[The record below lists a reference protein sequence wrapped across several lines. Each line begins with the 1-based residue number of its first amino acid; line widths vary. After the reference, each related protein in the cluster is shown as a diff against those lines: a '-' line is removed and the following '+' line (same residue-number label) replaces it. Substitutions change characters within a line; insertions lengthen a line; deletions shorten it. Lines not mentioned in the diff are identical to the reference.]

1 MIDAEEY
8 KKQITDEHGENLK
21 KQLKRNAVKFE
32 KVVDV
37 DGNPT
42 GEVIANVPIPHESK
56 KLREMRKKAEKRQR
70 YLANRNRSEEE

>member
-1 MIDAEEY
+1 M
-8 KKQITDEHGENLK
+8 TDDNIK
-21 KQLKRNAVKFE
+21 KQLKRNTVKFE
-32 KVVDV
+32 KVVDI

-70 YLANRNRSEEE
+70 YLSKVRIFERLETMGEEE